1 MVVSRS
7 SMHSASGVGASMATV
22 YRGTEVVASATRRAI
37 VAGAS
42 KSGPSGPAPATPDHH
57 PKEQTWQTPPSP
69 AGPSTASSTRPS
81 GRTPSTRA
89 TPASGSPSATWPCP
103 KVRGDFKDFS
113 GTLELAEDPVDSKIS
128 VTIQAG
134 SVDTHDE
141 NRDNH
146 LRTNDF
152 FDVENHPT
160 WTFTSTA
167 IRPESGTEWNVDGD
181 LTIRGVTKSGDPGRH
196 ARGRGQGPLRQPPG
210 RASAPRRRSTA
221 RTSAS
226 RSTA

>member
-1 MVVSRS
+1 MPDTTVSSRTVD
-7 SMHSASGVGASMATV
+7 GVEYPAVGTFAIDTSHTRLGFAVRHMAV
-22 YRGTEVVASATRRAI
+22 S
-37 VAGAS
+37 
-42 KSGPSGPAPATPDHH
+42 
-57 PKEQTWQTPPSP
+57 
-69 AGPSTASSTRPS
+69 
-81 GRTPSTRA
+81 
-89 TPASGSPSATWPCP
+89 

-113 GTLELAEDPVDSKIS
+113 GTLELAENPADSKVS

-167 IRPESGTEWNVDGD
+167 VRPISTTEWNVDGD
-181 LTIRGVTKSGDPGRH
+181 LTIRGVTRQVTLDATLEGVVQDPYGMHRVGFS
-196 ARGRGQGPLRQPPG
+196 ATTSIDREDFGVSFNGVMEAGGLVVGKKVDIDIEAEATFQG
-210 RASAPRRRSTA
+210 
-221 RTSAS
+221 
-226 RSTA
+226 

>member
-1 MVVSRS
+1 MQDTTVSSR
-7 SMHSASGVGASMATV
+7 T
-22 YRGTEVVASATRRAI
+22 
-37 VAGAS
+37 VAGVEY
-42 KSGPSGPAPATPDHH
+42 PAVGSFAIDTSH
-57 PKEQTWQTPPSP
+57 
-69 AGPSTASSTRPS
+69 TRLGFAVRHMAVS
-81 GRTPSTRA
+81 
-89 TPASGSPSATWPCP
+89 

-113 GTLELAEDPVDSKIS
+113 GTLELAEDPADSKVS

-167 IRPESGTEWNVDGD
+167 IRPISATEWNVDGD
-181 LTIRGVTKSGDPGRH
+181 LTIRGVTRQVTLDATLEGVVQDPYGMHRVGFS
-196 ARGRGQGPLRQPPG
+196 ATTSIDREDFGVSFNGVMEAGGLVVGKKVDIDIEAEATFQG
-210 RASAPRRRSTA
+210 
-221 RTSAS
+221 
-226 RSTA
+226 